1 MNRKT
6 LFSLFFL
13 CFAFLGVARA
23 DEVTIGS
30 LDGAANNSFLP
41 MNSLYKYSY
50 SQQIYTADEIG
61 MAGTINS
68 ITLWMY
74 GNANLYEMPFD
85 IYMVETDKDAF
96 ESKTDWETVTAD
108 DIVYSGT
115 VTVHN
120 TEAEAFTFDLDNSF
134 VYSGQGNLLI
144 VFNNTTGQWKS
155 GLNGKVFGAD
165 SDPDRAIYARQDT
178 GAYDPT
184 DPTFTAYAISS
195 QRNVIELAITPGSGV
210 TCNKPETMEVSNLGA
225 NSATLTWTGGSGNYN
240 VEYKLATET
249 NWTPVLTNTTATT
262 TALTS
267 LTQATDYQARVQS
280 VCSGDAI
287 SGWRSV
293 NFTTECG
300 TITSFPWT
308 ETFESYNAVNFAD
321 PCWVNEHIEGSG
333 PYLFQVSTSTIGDN
347 STHKLK
353 LPDMAEGTLT
363 KLVLPEMNVPANY
376 EFSIDIY
383 RSDNTYNENYFFE
396 GIRVY
401 ASTNGEIEGAT
412 ELAFI
417 NRQFSVYDAIHNVIP
432 PETEVGWYRYELPLG
447 ISGTCYIILQGE
459 SQNCTATYIDNLA
472 VKPIPSCPRPTGFA
486 VVSNSVTAHEAT
498 VSWTE
503 NGEATNW
510 VLAYSYMEGE
520 ETMEQQ
526 LPITQNPYTI
536 TGLIPEMHYFNVC
549 VRANCGEGDYSGW
562 SQAKDFTTT
571 IACPAPTNL
580 VANPGNYSAAL
591 NWNGTSDSYI
601 VSYRTAAYAEGIVEE
616 FNVSGVPAGWT
627 RYSGLV
633 DDVIAGD
640 ATLTSVNSYW
650 NTTSNALGQ
659 YNMRLNIYGTSINHW
674 LVTPEFRVSQNLSF
688 DLALTAY
695 NSDNPIPD
703 NTLQHD
709 DRFVVLIYVN
719 EAWTILREWNNTDSE
734 YYYNGIS
741 STGENVTIDLSAY
754 YGQDVKIAFYG
765 ESTSSTGSD
774 AGDNDLHIDNVICG
788 IPYAPGEWQTI
799 TVDETTATIPG
810 LTPLTAYEA
819 KVQGDCDEDGTS
831 LETDIITFTTL
842 EGCPVPQNVEVE
854 NITHNSATVSWD
866 GYNDSYKVSYR
877 TAAYVDGV
885 IEHFDVSGFPSGW
898 TRYSGLVDNVIAGEA
913 TLTTISGYW
922 NTNNYALGQYN
933 MRLNIYGTSIKH
945 WLVTPEFNLS
955 QDLNFDLA
963 LTKYNSE
970 NPVNDTLQADDRFI
984 VLIYADEAW
993 HILREWNNSGSV
1005 NVFNAISNT
1014 GENVTIDL
1022 SAYYGKKVKIAF
1034 YGESTSNTG
1043 NNNGDNDIHIDNIVC
1058 GVPYEASE
1066 WQTIETD
1073 ASPVVLSDLTPER
1086 DYEVKVQGFCG
1097 SNETEWSE
1105 IKTFTTLTPSFTKNI
1120 AGYSNHG
1127 GKGCYYLI
1135 ASPIGTVKPR
1145 NVSQMLDN
1153 QFDLYYFDQTGGE
1166 DGLEWKNW
1174 KTEGTSHYQFN
1185 LESGKGYLYAN
1196 SDDITL
1202 TFTGTPVNGPGFD
1215 VTLTKTDSDLGDWNL
1230 VGNPFG
1236 VEAYID
1242 REFYTMNEA
1251 GTDIMTEP
1259 STGAIAVMQGVF
1271 VQATAAS
1278 QTLTFSTTSKA
1289 SKKGGVALNLS
1300 RNSNIIDRAIVN
1312 LGEGRD
1318 LPKFQLFENSTK
1330 LYITKDNRDYAV
1342 VSSGNQ
1348 GEVPVSFKAQE
1359 NGTYTLILSSTFT
1372 SHLSPFTYLHLI
1384 DNLTGADIDLLTT
1397 PSYTFEASTTDYTSR
1412 FKLVFMVN
1420 ENNQNNNDNFAF
1432 ISNGQL
1438 IVNGEG
1444 TLQVIDMLGRQ
1455 LFSKQ
1460 VSTANCQLPTANFSS
1475 GVYVLQLINGE
1486 NVKTQKIVVE

>member
-13 CFAFLGVARA
+13 CFAFLGTARA

-30 LDGAANNSFLP
+30 LDGAANNAYLP
-41 MNSLYKYSY
+41 MNSTYNYSY

-120 TEAEAFTFDLDNSF
+120 TGAEAFTFDLDNSF

-144 VFNNTTGQWKS
+144 AFNNTTGQWKS
-155 GLNGKVFGAD
+155 GLNGKVFGAN
-165 SDPDRAIYARQDT
+165 SDPDRAIYARQDS

-262 TALTS
+262 TTLNS

-280 VCSGDAI
+280 VCSGDAT

-300 TITSFPWT
+300 VITDFPWI
-308 ETFESYNAVNFAD
+308 ETFESYNVGDFND
-321 PCWVNEHIEGSG
+321 PCWVNEQIGGHAGL
-333 PYLFQVSTSTIGDN
+333 LFKVSTSTIGDN
-347 STHKLK
+347 STHKLN
-353 LPDMAEGTLT
+353 LPEMAGRLT

-383 RSDNTYNENYFFE
+383 RSDNTSNENYWFE

-417 NRQFSVYDAIHNVIP
+417 HRQFNVYDAIHNVIP

-616 FNVSGVPAGWT
+616 FNVAGVPSGWT

-633 DDVIAGD
+633 DDALINPD
-640 ATLTSVNSYW
+640 TLTLTGSTSWV
-650 NTTSNALGQ
+650 TTSNALGQ
-659 YNMRLNIYGTSINHW
+659 YNIKLNIYGNAIRYW
-674 LVTPEFRVSQNLSF
+674 LVTPEFNLSQDLSF
-688 DLALTAY
+688 DLALTDY
-695 NSDNPIPD
+695 GNENPID
-703 NTLQHD
+703 SDTLQAD
-709 DRFVVLIYVN
+709 DRFVVLIYAEN
-719 EAWTILREWNNTDSE
+719 AWHILREWNNSGSGDV
-734 YYYNGIS
+734 YNDIS
-741 STGENVTIDLSAY
+741 ATGENVTIDLSAY

-765 ESTSSTGSD
+765 ESTSSTGSN
-774 AGDNDLHIDNVICG
+774 AGDNDLHIDNIVCG
-788 IPYAPGEWQTI
+788 VPYEAGEWQTI

-810 LTPLTAYEA
+810 LSPETAYEA
-819 KVQGDCDEDGTS
+819 KVQGDCGELDGQS
-831 LETDIITFTTL
+831 LETNVITFTTL
-842 EGCPVPQNVEVE
+842 EACPVPQNVEVE
-854 NITHNSATVSWD
+854 SITHNSATVLWD
-866 GYNDSYKVSYR
+866 GYNDSYRVSYR
-877 TAAYVDGV
+877 TAAYVDGI
-885 IEHFDVSGFPSGW
+885 IENFDAGLPSVW
-898 TRYSGLVDNVIAGEA
+898 TKCSGLVDQVLDGTI
-913 TLTTISGYW
+913 TLTTINSGW
-922 NTNNYALGQYN
+922 GQTSYALGQYN
-933 MRLNIYGTSIKH
+933 MRLNIYGSSIKQ
-945 WLVTPEFNLS
+945 WLVTPEFRVSQNLS
-955 QDLNFDLA
+955 FDLA
-963 LTKYNSE
+963 LTDYNNE
-970 NPVNDTLQADDRFI
+970 NPIENPTAQADDRFV
-984 VLIYADEAW
+984 VLIYADNTW
-993 HILREWNNSGSV
+993 HILREWNNSGSEF
-1005 NVFNAISNT
+1005 VFNTISTT

-1022 SAYYGKKVKIAF
+1022 SAYNGKKVKIAF
-1034 YGESTSNTG
+1034 YGESTSNTES
-1043 NNNGDNDIHIDNIVC
+1043 NAGDNDLHIDNIMC

-1066 WQTIETD
+1066 WQTIDTD
-1073 ASPVVLSDLTPER
+1073 ASPVILSDLTPER
-1086 DYEVKVQGFCG
+1086 EYEVKVQGFCG

-1105 IKTFTTLTPSFTKNI
+1105 MVSFQTLEVPPFIVIEGFGDVDNE
-1120 AGYSNHG
+1120 G
-1127 GKGCYYLI
+1127 GWYLI
-1135 ASPIGTVKPR
+1135 ASPVNGLNPAEISGMT
-1145 NVSQMLDN
+1145 DGI
-1153 QFDLYYFDQTGGE
+1153 FDLFSFNQSASGS
-1166 DGLEWKNW
+1166 EWENY
-1174 KTEGTSHYQFN
+1174 KTHGFN
-1185 LESGKGYLYAN
+1185 LESGKGYLYAH
-1196 SDDITL
+1196 DTDITL
-1202 TFTGTPVNGPGFD
+1202 FFYGTLYSGDGIVPVTYDPD
-1215 VTLTKTDSDLGDWNL
+1215 VTLSGWNL
-1230 VGNPFG
+1230 VGNPFNMPAYFADG
-1236 VEAYID
+1236 KEYLEMNSEGTGFVEPMSA
-1242 REFYTMNEA
+1242 E
-1251 GTDIMTEP
+1251 
-1259 STGAIAVMQGVF
+1259 IAPMQGVF
-1271 VQATAAS
+1271 VEVS
-1278 QTLTFSTTSKA
+1278 EGDEYVTFVTERPESVGKSVVLRLSNNRSA
-1289 SKKGGVALNLS
+1289 NMDAVRVRFGG
-1300 RNSNIIDRAIVN
+1300 RN
-1312 LGEGRD
+1312 LGKIV
-1318 LPKFQLFENSTK
+1318 LNENATK
-1330 LYITKDNRDYAV
+1330 LYIPQNGKDYCV
-1342 VSSGNQ
+1342 VASEAE
-1348 GEVPVSFKAQE
+1348 GEMPVNFKAAA
-1359 NGTYTLILSSTFT
+1359 NGTYTLSTELENAKF
-1372 SHLSPFTYLHLI
+1372 SYLHLI
-1384 DNLTGADIDLLTT
+1384 DNLTGNDVDLLAN
-1397 PSYTFEASTTDYTSR
+1397 PSYTFNATTSDYAAR
-1412 FKLVFMVN
+1412 FTLVFAESTGVE
-1420 ENNQNNNDNFAF
+1420 ENTEAPFGF
-1432 ISNGQL
+1432 ISNGKL

-1444 TLQVIDMLGRQ
+1444 MLQVIDVMGHVL
-1455 LFSKQ
+1455 
-1460 VSTANCQLPTANFSS
+1460 SS
-1475 GVYVLQLINGE
+1475 QQINGSADINLNAAAGVYTLRLSNG
-1486 NVKTQKIVVE
+1486 NAVKTQKIVVR